1 MKAIVG
7 CYSGSLKRLQIR
19 ENTAQD
25 DADFVYI
32 WVVWGYES
40 MLLVRVKTV
49 HTNTIVEHRENQV
62 RSTDTD
68 KLAKV
73 EM

>member
-1 MKAIVG
+1 
-7 CYSGSLKRLQIR
+7 
-19 ENTAQD
+19 
-25 DADFVYI
+25 
-32 WVVWGYES
+32 